1 MDDRQI
7 IELYFDRDER
17 AIAESENKYGKYCF
31 CIANNILSNVQ
42 DSEECVND
50 TYNKVWNA
58 IPPQNPNSLKLFLA
72 KIVRN
77 LAFDKI
83 KSQTCQK
90 RGGGELMLALDEVSE
105 IISDNSNIED
115 ELESKAFMQTVNA
128 FLRTVSERECN
139 IFIRRYFFLDPID
152 DIAKRYH
159 ISAVNT
165 SKILSRTR
173 ARLREYLKKEGYSI

>member
-7 IELYFDRDER
+7 IELYFSRDER
-17 AIAESENKYGKYCF
+17 AISETDGKYGKYCF
-31 CIANNILSNVQ
+31 CVANNILSNEQ

-50 TYNKVWNA
+50 TYVKAWNA

-72 KIVRN
+72 RIVRN
-77 LAFDKI
+77 LAFDKV
-83 KSQTCQK
+83 KSQTRQK
-90 RGGGELMLALDEVSE
+90 RGGGELMLALDEISE
-105 IISDNSNIED
+105 IISDDSCVEE
-115 ELESKAFMQTVNA
+115 ELESKALMQTVNE

-139 IFIRRYFFLDPID
+139 VFVRRYFFLDSID
-152 DIAKRYH
+152 AISERYR

-173 ARLREYLKKEGYSI
+173 EKLREYLKKEGYSI